1 MMGTTYRFFLCSRR
15 WLVGCAAVMLTTSSA
30 CQNAGLFPHARAGE
44 PVSNAETNPPH
55 HALAAAPATQPK
67 KVSGAPAPAAGQLG
81 QQLYSRHCAACHGAD
96 GNGEGLAAAYVFPKP
111 RNLQAGRFRLVST
124 TNAVPTRD
132 DLHAVLLRG
141 MPGSSM
147 PPWGHLSQVE
157 RDALVDEIM
166 RLRALGARAQYI
178 RVLVEDEELTEEE
191 IAEED
196 IQQDIQE
203 FVERFTTPG
212 ELTAVPQIGPS
223 TPERL
228 ERAKAA
234 YATFGCLQCHGEDGK
249 GDGVRKMVDD
259 EGYATAP
266 RDFTAGIFKGS
277 PDPES
282 LYRRIAYGLPGTPMP
297 SSQQMTPEQ
306 GVDLVHYVLAM
317 STKAQRDAAVLNRA
331 TVKVKRVSRLPADM
345 NASSWRNVPSV
356 SPRIM
361 PLWWRNNADPSLTVQ
376 AVHDGKS
383 IAVLLT
389 WQDASHDDAATK
401 TEAFEDAVAMQL
413 YRGKEEP
420 FLGMGGPG
428 SPVDVWFWDA
438 DRQRASDVED
448 QYPRVVADIYP
459 FHEKTVGTAEYQ
471 REGTK
476 GESQPPVSLPARA
489 SGNPIVPEKG
499 AKSGA
504 SSLSMGG
511 PGSTTFRLPKSQI
524 VNAKGEWK
532 DGRWSVVMTRP
543 LTVASTN
550 DGLTLQPGTKA
561 SAAFAIWNGSA
572 HDRDGMKL
580 ITIWQDMHLDP

>member
-1 MMGTTYRFFLCSRR
+1 
-15 WLVGCAAVMLTTSSA
+15 
-30 CQNAGLFPHARAGE
+30 
-44 PVSNAETNPPH
+44 
-55 HALAAAPATQPK
+55 
-67 KVSGAPAPAAGQLG
+67 
-81 QQLYSRHCAACHGAD
+81 
-96 GNGEGLAAAYVFPKP
+96 
-111 RNLQAGRFRLVST
+111 
-124 TNAVPTRD
+124 
-132 DLHAVLLRG
+132 

-157 RDALVDEIM
+157 RDAIVDEIM
-166 RLRALGARAQYI
+166 RLRADGARAQYLK
-178 RVLVEDEELTEEE
+178 VLVEDEELTAEE

-203 FVERFTTPG
+203 FVDRFTTPG
-212 ELTAVPQIGPS
+212 ELSAAPAIGPA
-223 TPERL
+223 TPEGL

-249 GDGVRKMVDD
+249 GNGVRKMVDD
-259 EGYATAP
+259 EGYPTAP

-306 GVDLVHYVLAM
+306 GVDLVHYVLSM
-317 STKAQRDAAVLNRA
+317 STKAQRDAAVLNRT
-331 TVKVKRVSRLPADM
+331 TVKVKRVSKLPADM
-345 NASSWRNVPSV
+345 SSSSWSAVPAV
-356 SPRIM
+356 APRIM
-361 PLWWRNNADPSLTVQ
+361 PLWWRNNADPGLEVQ
-376 AVHDGKS
+376 AVHDGKVM
-383 IAVLLT
+383 ALRLT
-389 WQDASHDDAATK
+389 WRDESHDDAATK

-413 YRGKEEP
+413 YRGTEEP

-459 FHEKTVGTAEYQ
+459 FNEKNVDTAEFQ
-471 REGTK
+471 REGTR
-476 GESQPPVSLPARA
+476 GTSQPAVSLPAQA
-489 SGNPIVPEKG
+489 SGNPIVPEHG
-499 AKSGA
+499 AKSGG

-511 PGSTTFRLPKSQI
+511 PGSTTFRLPKSQL
-524 VNAKGEWK
+524 VNARGAWK
-532 DGRWSVVMTRP
+532 EGRWAVVMTRP
-543 LTVASTN
+543 LAVAATK
-550 DGLTLQPGTKA
+550 DGISLPPGAKA